1 VKRSYFVALAL
12 VAAPAIALPL
22 VSTQAATT
30 SKPGSASK
38 AQPTTAQK
46 QIKKQDSAATQ
57 RAKATQKLKA
67 YSAPK
72 GIGGTWAIDPAHSRI
87 GFAVRHMMIN
97 DVHGQFNEFEGTIVV
112 DEKDYTKSSVDF
124 KAKVASIDTGVEQ
137 RDNHLRSADFFEVEK
152 HPDITFKST
161 RIERAA
167 DGFRAIGAFTMKG
180 VSKTIA
186 IPFKV
191 RGPVT
196 DGFGYTRAGV
206 EADLQINR
214 QDYGIKYGQVI
225 ENVGLAIDNI
235 VRINL
240 DLEAVKAGTGP
251 KKQ

>member
-1 VKRSYFVALAL
+1 MKRSNFIALTL
-12 VAAPAIALPL
+12 LAAPAIGLPL
-22 VSTQAATT
+22 LSTQAATT
-30 SKPGSASK
+30 SSPASASK
-38 AQPTTAQK
+38 AQPTAAQK
-46 QIKKQDSAATQ
+46 QIKKQDSAAAQ

-67 YSAPK
+67 FSAPK
-72 GIGGTWAIDPAHSRI
+72 GIGGTWAIDPMHSRI

-97 DVHGQFNEFEGTIVV
+97 DVHGSFNEFEGTIVV
-112 DEKDYTKSSVDF
+112 NEQDYKKSSVDF
-124 KAKVASIDTGVEQ
+124 KAKVASIDTGVVP

-152 HPDITFKST
+152 YPELTFKST
-161 RIERAA
+161 RIEQAG
-167 DGFRAIGAFTMKG
+167 DGFRAIGTFTMKG

-214 QDYGIKYGQVI
+214 QDYGIKYNQFI
-225 ENVGLAIDNI
+225 ENAGLSIGNI
-235 VRINL
+235 VHINL
-240 DLEAVKAGTGP
+240 DLEAVKSGTGP